1 MSTANMYF
9 VLHTK
14 ILYKIIS
21 LGSDKLSKL
30 TLEDNS
36 LKRRRRRRE
45 VLIKENLLL
54 GRKQD
59 FDGEITPLY
68 FAAESSRKS
77 IRIASQKFPSS
88 NSPKVIKLGT
98 DF

>member
-1 MSTANMYF
+1 MSTARMYF

-21 LGSDKLSKL
+21 LSSDKVSKL

-54 GRKQD
+54 GREQD

-77 IRIASQKFPSS
+77 IKIASQKFFLLTLL
-88 NSPKVIKLGT
+88 KLL
-98 DF
+98 

>member
-1 MSTANMYF
+1 MYF

-21 LGSDKLSKL
+21 LGSDKISKL

-36 LKRRRRRRE
+36 LKRRKRRE

-77 IRIASQKFPSS
+77 IKIASQKYPSS

>member
-1 MSTANMYF
+1 MYF
-9 VLHTK
+9 VRHTK
-14 ILYKIIS
+14 MLYKIIS

-36 LKRRRRRRE
+36 LKRRRRRE

-77 IRIASQKFPSS
+77 IKIASRSLRLLTLL
-88 NSPKVIKLGT
+88 KLLY
-98 DF
+98 

>member
-1 MSTANMYF
+1 MLYF
-9 VLHTK
+9 TQK
-14 ILYKIIS
+14 FLYKIIS
-21 LGSDKLSKL
+21 TSSDKLSKL

-77 IRIASQKFPSS
+77 IKIASWKFPSS
-88 NSPKVIKLGT
+88 NSPKVIMLGK

>member
-1 MSTANMYF
+1 MCF

-14 ILYKIIS
+14 FFTKIIS

-36 LKRRRRRRE
+36 LKRRRKRRE

-59 FDGEITPLY
+59 FDEEITPLY

-77 IRIASQKFPSS
+77 IKIASQKFPSS
-88 NSPKVIKLGT
+88 NSPKVIILGT
-98 DF
+98 GF

>member
-1 MSTANMYF
+1 MYF

-30 TLEDNS
+30 ALEDNS
-36 LKRRRRRRE
+36 LKRRRRKRRE

-77 IRIASQKFPSS
+77 IKIASQKFPSA
-88 NSPKVIKLGT
+88 NSSKVIILGK